1 MRAPWANQTKKM
13 RTPSPELTAGCAG
26 PESEF
31 NTTSACQSLPTLA
44 CSWASILAQ
53 LGSVCVLC
61 LRLFCVHPSCHQS
74 NGSLSV
80 VRTRPVKRQRPG
92 PMSSRMRIKPSLLKS
107 WTMFCNLGCGSSSFE
122 AKSVGPSLRTS
133 TTLLENILFCARFRD
148 VVKKSGGPDV
158 YLTSKYPT
166 EA

>member
-1 MRAPWANQTKKM
+1 MGKSDQKNVNTIARANSWMCRSRIRIQHSISMSKSSHTCVFM
-13 RTPSPELTAGCAG
+13 GLY
-26 PESEF
+26 
-31 NTTSACQSLPTLA
+31 TSATWL
-44 CSWASILAQ
+44 
-53 LGSVCVLC
+53 SVCVLC

-80 VRTRPVKRQRPG
+80 VRTRPVKRERPG

-122 AKSVGPSLRTS
+122 AKSVGPSFRTS